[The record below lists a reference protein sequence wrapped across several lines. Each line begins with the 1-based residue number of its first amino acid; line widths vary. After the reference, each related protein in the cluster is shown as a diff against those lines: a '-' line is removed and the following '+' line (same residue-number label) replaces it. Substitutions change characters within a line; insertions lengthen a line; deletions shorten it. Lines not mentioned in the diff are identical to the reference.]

1 MCFQLSFD
9 NEQHERN
16 EVLRK
21 SSYNTASYQEL
32 QNAMRKV
39 RAVDMMS
46 IYTISLIR
54 FLVTR

>member
-1 MCFQLSFD
+1 MRFQLSFD

-16 EVLRK
+16 KVLRK

>member
-9 NEQHERN
+9 NEHHERN

-54 FLVTR
+54 LLVTR

>member
-1 MCFQLSFD
+1 MRFQLSFD

-39 RAVDMMS
+39 RAVDMIS